1 MRPARSPGWLR
12 VGAKP
17 NPRLCPLPRPQLPRH
32 RWPQRQEFDVSRT
45 KTQTVVRT
53 RAEFDLALR
62 QVQLTAQEENV
73 LRMRYGV
80 PLAADA
86 LLQFRDPE
94 PEAQRAELIDLERRA
109 VHAMDNRVDSQRLTS
124 IIDRMRRL

>member
-1 MRPARSPGWLR
+1 M
-12 VGAKP
+12 
-17 NPRLCPLPRPQLPRH
+17 
-32 RWPQRQEFDVSRT
+32 SRT

-53 RAEFDLALR
+53 RAELDLALR

-94 PEAQRAELIDLERRA
+94 AEAQRAELIDLERRA